1 MVFHHNFH
9 NTQRNLLQNRAKCTC
24 IPLSTC
30 VPGRRHIR
38 QAHPS
43 RHNSSSFPRLWGK
56 SLPSRSR
63 FSAFSEDTFARGYT
77 TFDIF
82 SNFFW
87 SYPHARGTSK
97 GPKVIHKSQSP
108 TLKYTGVPTLL
119 PSPVLLLRQFSPI
132 QMSSSQR
139 LGNKVSSASALRSF
153 SLVLKG
159 SENSISFTL
168 IHSLTALLLRPA
180 EGTL

>member
-1 MVFHHNFH
+1 MSRGAV
-9 NTQRNLLQNRAKCTC
+9 TY
-24 IPLSTC
+24 
-30 VPGRRHIR
+30 GRRI
-38 QAHPS
+38 
-43 RHNSSSFPRLWGK
+43 PRGITPLTPPPFRDCGK

-82 SNFFW
+82 SNFLW
-87 SYPHARGTSK
+87 RYPHARGTSK
-97 GPKVIHKSQSP
+97 GSKVIQKSQSP
-108 TLKYTGVPTLL
+108 TLKYTRLPTLP

-168 IHSLTALLLRPA
+168 IHSIF
-180 EGTL
+180 